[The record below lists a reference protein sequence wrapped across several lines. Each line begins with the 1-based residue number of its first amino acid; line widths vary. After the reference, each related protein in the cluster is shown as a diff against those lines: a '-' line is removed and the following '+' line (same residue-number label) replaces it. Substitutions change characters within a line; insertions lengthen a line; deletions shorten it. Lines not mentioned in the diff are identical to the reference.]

1 MAKYGNENA
10 AAGGMNSSTAGRDA
24 MYGGRSM
31 PDRPDKG
38 PHGGWT
44 TPNYS
49 WDQAKLSDFGIMG
62 GLSNMIGGV
71 MAGNTYAGR
80 TPSGFSTGQSR
91 DLGALGPKAQG
102 NTGGKSWG
110 AGMPP
115 SGVAGLG
122 AGAQNWFRALM
133 AQQAKPATPATPAI
147 APNLTA
153 STVPAAT
160 LGGPIPGLQDY
171 SVNLPSYGYFGAPGQ
186 SRPQI
191 TPQTIAAM
199 LRIVRGGPGYETG
212 MIGGG
217 VK

>member
-10 AAGGMNSSTAGRDA
+10 AAGGMSKSTAGRDA

-110 AGMPP
+110 AGMMAP
-115 SGVAGLG
+115 SGITGLG
-122 AGAQNWFRALM
+122 AGAQNWFRNMLM
-133 AQQAKPATPATPAI
+133 QQAAAQAAKARDQRVTSAGTRPPVEQILNKYTGVNANGLPEYGVWTPYHG
-147 APNLTA
+147 L
-153 STVPAAT
+153 
-160 LGGPIPGLQDY
+160 LG
-171 SVNLPSYGYFGAPGQ
+171 
-186 SRPQI
+186 
-191 TPQTIAAM
+191 
-199 LRIVRGGPGYETG
+199 
-212 MIGGG
+212 
-217 VK
+217 